1 MRLRRPTFPLPAPHF
16 PSGSGSYPL
25 PALWRMAAAAAAE
38 PKKKTRMMMRPF
50 LRLLRM
56 FLLSLRSRSLSLAT
70 FFEASLTRI
79 DSAAENAEKAVGCQK
94 QRCRN
99 NVQCEGGEKTVVV
112 VLDSVA
118 RTVFNSFHQQVS
130 RAAAAP

>member
-1 MRLRRPTFPLPAPHF
+1 
-16 PSGSGSYPL
+16 
-25 PALWRMAAAAAAE
+25 MAAAAAAAE
-38 PKKKTRMMMRPF
+38 KTRMMMRPF

-94 QRCRN
+94 QRRR

>member
-1 MRLRRPTFPLPAPHF
+1 
-16 PSGSGSYPL
+16 
-25 PALWRMAAAAAAE
+25 MAAAAAAAAAE
-38 PKKKTRMMMRPF
+38 KTRMMMRPF

-99 NVQCEGGEKTVVV
+99 VQCEGGEKTVVV
-112 VLDSVA
+112 LVSVA

-130 RAAAAP
+130 RATAAP